1 MRAVIQRVSQ
11 ASVSVEG
18 VKIAEMQFGLVVLLG
33 ITDTDTSDDIC
44 WLSNKLLNLRIF
56 NDAKGVMNRS
66 LKDSAGAA
74 LVVSQ
79 FTLYAQTKKGNR
91 PSYVKAAKPEIAQ
104 RLYEQFIKQFE
115 TDLEQ
120 KVQTG
125 FFGAD
130 MKVALI
136 NDGPVTIIFDTK
148 ELLFYK
154 L

>member
-44 WLSNKLLNLRIF
+44 WLSKKLSNLRIF

-104 RLYEQFIKQFE
+104 RLYEKFIKQFE

-125 FFGAD
+125 YFGAD

-148 ELLFYK
+148 ERR
-154 L
+154 

>member
-44 WLSNKLLNLRIF
+44 WLSNKLSNLRIF

-66 LKDSAGAA
+66 LKDNVGAA

-148 ELLFYK
+148 ERR
-154 L
+154 

>member
-33 ITDTDTSDDIC
+33 ITDTDTSNDIC
-44 WLSNKLLNLRIF
+44 WLSNKLSNLRIF

-125 FFGAD
+125 YFGAD

-136 NDGPVTIIFDTK
+136 NDGPVTIIVDTK
-148 ELLFYK
+148 ERR
-154 L
+154 

>member
-33 ITDTDTSDDIC
+33 ITETDTSDDIC
-44 WLSNKLLNLRIF
+44 WLSKKLSNLRIF

-104 RLYEQFIKQFE
+104 RLYEKFIKQFE

-125 FFGAD
+125 YFGAD
-130 MKVALI
+130 MKVALT

-148 ELLFYK
+148 ERR
-154 L
+154 

>member
-44 WLSNKLLNLRIF
+44 WLSNKLSNLRIF

-66 LKDSAGAA
+66 LKDSVGAA

-91 PSYVKAAKPEIAQ
+91 PSYVKAAKPEIAK

-148 ELLFYK
+148 ERR
-154 L
+154 